1 MGVATFLSK
10 CLEMG
15 CSFVIPS
22 SLNSRRFCQRN
33 LSDKVRQIPR
43 GRLVPRSEG
52 PFRVKGTL
60 AAVLLL
66 AFTGVP
72 GTRLDGAG
80 PAPPLELRF
89 IEAGDG
95 SFRFDTGIL
104 KGRARAGDDSKG
116 LSEVT
121 HLPTGQRI
129 DGSVGLLTYYRV
141 FTTGT
146 RYGDGAR
153 KRASQARV
161 LDDGALEVHWPAAAD
176 WPLELRAVYRWV
188 TPAVVEVETAV
199 RAGRELPNFEVF
211 LSSYFDEAFPAAHVY
226 VKRGGGLPPDFVSA
240 EPEAGVWQMF
250 PRDDAVVGMIR
261 DGRWA
266 VPPSPVEWAIRPHIA
281 APIVYRAHA
290 EMALLAVLMSE
301 PEGCY
306 AVSAPHRG
314 EKHFSAYFSLFGR
327 DLKAGEIARTRSRL
341 AIATEPET
349 PRILRSWREFQGG
362 R

>member
-1 MGVATFLSK
+1 MANG
-10 CLEMG
+10 
-15 CSFVIPS
+15 
-22 SLNSRRFCQRN
+22 
-33 LSDKVRQIPR
+33 RQECPPHR
-43 GRLVPRSEG
+43 GGMCRD
-52 PFRVKGTL
+52 RVLGTRGTL

-80 PAPPLELRF
+80 PAPPPELRF
-89 IEAGDG
+89 IDAGDG

-104 KGRARAGDDSKG
+104 SGRARAGDDSKG

-153 KRASQARV
+153 KRPSQARV
-161 LDDGALEVHWPAAAD
+161 LGDGALEVVWAPAGD
-176 WPLELRAVYRWV
+176 WPLELKAVYRWV
-188 TPAVVEVETAV
+188 LPAVVDVETIA
-199 RAGRELPNFEVF
+199 RAGRDLPDFEVF
-211 LSSYFDEAFPAAHVY
+211 LSSYFDPAFPAAHVY
-226 VKRGGGLPPDFVSA
+226 VKRGGDLQPDFVPA

-290 EMALLAVLMSE
+290 EKALLAVLMSE

-327 DLKAGEIARTRSRL
+327 DLKAGETARTRSRL
-341 AIATEPET
+341 AIATESET
-349 PRILRSWREFQGG
+349 PRILRLWREFQSG